1 VKTVAG
7 ITAIVAAVFVAAI
20 ATTISI
26 LWWSTADII
35 KQMRGLNRA

>member
-1 VKTVAG
+1 MKTVAG
-7 ITAIVAAVFVAAI
+7 ITAIVAAVFVAAM

-35 KQMRGLNRA
+35 KQMKGIYRA